1 MPLAAFS
8 MDPATAAHLRA
19 IGLPN
24 GPTTAPPDAATVSMG
39 LNAALGA
46 SPMTNGSQTPPVTPQ
61 QNAQLASDTAD
72 IFGGMTPP
80 QPQSTAPPAGQAA
93 RLQAAQSAMQPTAGQ
108 QSQVNFGAPDAMPV
122 PQDAMPTPEQAKA
135 ATPGIGGIFSGA
147 LPAVGQSDVAKR
159 LAAAQQAGGDPFGGM
174 TPPQGPPQAASD
186 SAASGPSPQLPVA
199 GAGGPSGA
207 SQAPQ
212 ATTPQA
218 TTPAASPQEAPQ
230 PSPVPGA
237 APVQQ
242 QAPQGLYT
250 PSQIRAALIKQG
262 VPEDD
267 ATKLTQISGA
277 ESGYGAHPVSGKN
290 ANGTTDYGVFQIN
303 SVHGDLNPS
312 NLPNA
317 DLDTQA
323 AAAAAVYKKEGLG
336 AWTTYKNGA
345 YQKFAGDGQG
355 GGQGQFTGATS
366 SNSLGSNSPPG
377 AYSGIDA
384 IKQGAEIGLDPKAMM
399 SLAQSLGYKPIDTDA
414 FNNRNLMAMGLAMM
428 GGRTFADSMKN
439 GAGVMND
446 SNNAMLGVQE
456 KTNSNAL
463 QMAQLGINA
472 KRADAQMAL
481 ESRRAD
487 ALDRPRPVGPPT
499 QGADGKWN
507 QMFLDPRTQTTSFSP
522 TGTPAGFAA
531 SDPNRK
537 AETTMAVEAS
547 KEQAHML
554 GSAGEDQAALQNI
567 ASARN
572 VVQQHPELLG
582 PTLGAQ
588 ARRFAANMGI
598 GDTATLQAYEK
609 MSAEGRMNYLQE
621 ATGGHVGG
629 IRSNAELENIGKAV
643 ASAQTDPK
651 AADYLLG
658 IQQRDIEGRQALR
671 NTLTQNA
678 NKPEW
683 TGKNYLTS
691 QANFMTNY
699 MQQHPVIFDSGQGTQ
714 PANDLS
720 KFWTK

>member
-8 MDPATAAHLRA
+8 MDPVTAAHLRA

-24 GPTTAPPDAATVSMG
+24 GPTTAPPDAATTSMG
-39 LNAALGA
+39 INAALGA

-108 QSQVNFGAPDAMPV
+108 TQQMQD
-122 PQDAMPTPEQAKA
+122 PQANADPMGSMGGQGGTETSPGTTAALASVGGVAASLFPSATPAQRLQAAQA
-135 ATPGIGGIFSGA
+135 ATP
-147 LPAVGQSDVAKR
+147 Q
-159 LAAAQQAGGDPFGGM
+159 
-174 TPPQGPPQAASD
+174 TPPQGAAPD
-186 SAASGPSPQLPVA
+186 SAASGPSPPLPA
-199 GAGGPSGA
+199 AAPGGPSGA
-207 SQAPQ
+207 PQ
-212 ATTPQA
+212 VGPATTLAA
-218 TTPAASPQEAPQ
+218 TPQEPAQ
-230 PSPVPGA
+230 PSPGPGSA
-237 APVQQ
+237 AVQQ

-262 VPEDD
+262 VPDDD

-312 NLPNA
+312 SLPNA

-355 GGQGQFTGATS
+355 GGTS
-366 SNSLGSNSPPG
+366 TSLGSNSPPG
-377 AYSGIDA
+377 SYSGIDA

-414 FNNRNLMAMGLAMM
+414 FNNRNLMAMGMAMM

-487 ALDRPRPVGPPT
+487 ALDRDRP
-499 QGADGKWN
+499 
-507 QMFLDPRTQTTSFSP
+507 
-522 TGTPAGFAA
+522 
-531 SDPNRK
+531 
-537 AETTMAVEAS
+537 
-547 KEQAHML
+547 
-554 GSAGEDQAALQNI
+554 
-567 ASARN
+567 
-572 VVQQHPELLG
+572 
-582 PTLGAQ
+582 LGA
-588 ARRFAANMGI
+588 
-598 GDTATLQAYEK
+598 ATLQPDGTYGITMQTPATGATHVVPVGAPAATGVQYLKDNMKQQAELQ
-609 MSAEGRMNYLQE
+609 AEGETGAKNMANFNTLQKLTQDPSTAAGPGIVNE
-621 ATGGHVGG
+621 LKRSIGTALPGLGIGANASGVQLAQMLTKEFQSDAAGTMRGLGLRNQKEFETFVGQAAK
-629 IRSNAELENIGKAV
+629 ID
-643 ASAQTDPK
+643 TDPAAAAAMAK
-651 AADYLLG
+651 PMLERSKADY
-658 IQQRDIEGRQALR
+658 QAWQDWQSQDPQMMSQRLHALNGVNSFRQPYDLQASQTNL
-671 NTLTQNA
+671 A
-678 NKPEW
+678 
-683 TGKNYLTS
+683 TS
-691 QANFMTNY
+691 QQGPTGLAKGARETGAAAAAAA
-699 MQQHPVIFDSGQGTQ
+699 QSSSGYTAPNGI
-714 PANDLS
+714 S
-720 KFWTK
+720 IKFSQ